1 MSKSVKVNIT
11 IGVLVILT
19 LIGFSALAYQTIHG
33 LGGTGMNNVVSW
45 GLYIIMFMF
54 FVGLSAGGLI
64 VSSSATVFNIPS
76 FKVVAKPATILSTV
90 CVVLAGLFIM
100 VDLGSPFRMLNLL
113 LHGQFK
119 SPLMWDVVV
128 ISIYLG
134 INVGYLILM
143 MMKNPN
149 QKLLNAMSYIALP
162 VAILVHSVT
171 AWIFGLQIARAGWY
185 SAIMAPLFVS
195 SALDSGLALLLIVLV
210 LLRTLK
216 VFHVE
221 NSLIT
226 KLAGLLFIFVA
237 VDAYLIFSEVLTMYY
252 PQEASTML
260 VLNEMLSGSMAPF
273 FWGEIILGLAIP
285 LAILLFRKNRQ
296 RISLVVLSSAL
307 VVVGVFCKRF
317 WLVISS
323 FMYPNVGG
331 SPGVTTGQYIPSND
345 PSVVN
350 SIWASVGHYW
360 PTLLEML
367 VVVGILSLGV
377 LMFMALTRLIIGK
390 EGVEKTNSEKTDLN
404 VPLQEMPQ

>member
-1 MSKSVKVNIT
+1 
-11 IGVLVILT
+11 
-19 LIGFSALAYQTIHG
+19 
-33 LGGTGMNNVVSW
+33 
-45 GLYIIMFMF
+45 
-54 FVGLSAGGLI
+54 
-64 VSSSATVFNIPS
+64 
-76 FKVVAKPATILSTV
+76 
-90 CVVLAGLFIM
+90 
-100 VDLGSPFRMLNLL
+100 
-113 LHGQFK
+113 
-119 SPLMWDVVV
+119 
-128 ISIYLG
+128 
-134 INVGYLILM
+134 
-143 MMKNPN
+143 
-149 QKLLNAMSYIALP
+149 
-162 VAILVHSVT
+162 
-171 AWIFGLQIARAGWY
+171 
-185 SAIMAPLFVS
+185 
-195 SALDSGLALLLIVLV
+195 
-210 LLRTLK
+210 
-216 VFHVE
+216 
-221 NSLIT
+221 
-226 KLAGLLFIFVA
+226 
-237 VDAYLIFSEVLTMYY
+237 
-252 PQEASTML
+252 ML